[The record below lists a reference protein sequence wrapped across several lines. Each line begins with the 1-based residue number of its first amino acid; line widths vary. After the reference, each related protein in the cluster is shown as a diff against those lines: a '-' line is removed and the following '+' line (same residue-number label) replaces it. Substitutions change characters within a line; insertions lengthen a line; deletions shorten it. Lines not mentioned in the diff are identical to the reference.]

1 MKVHEVKNSIIESF
15 HENNNPHA
23 FLVST
28 NNLDKCYSDIY
39 EITRIINCS
48 KDGEAGCECPACK
61 LINAGTT
68 PDIITIEPD
77 GKEIKI
83 SSIERIMNTF
93 VTKPLVNKYQVYIIK
108 EADKLNMSSA
118 NKILKFLEEPSPGII
133 GFLITNNPGS
143 ILPTIRSRCTLFN
156 FNYEFSNMLSILDIT
171 EDVFDK
177 YYTDAMQIVFNL
189 ENDPKYKVMIYLKE
203 VAKKDRN
210 DILAIL
216 NLVLKIY
223 IIKFENTLH
232 SCYNNLEFIEQII
245 GSIQTSDELLLAN
258 RIETINGIIKLINRN
273 ANKDLALSRLAVVWE

>member
-48 KDGEAGCECPACK
+48 KDGETGCECPACK

-68 PDIITIEPD
+68 PDIITVEPD

-133 GFLITNNPGS
+133 GFLITNNPGG

-203 VAKKDRN
+203 VAKKERN

>member
-48 KDGEAGCECPACK
+48 KDGEADCECPACK

-68 PDIITIEPD
+68 PDIITVEPD

-133 GFLITNNPGS
+133 GFLITNNPGG

-189 ENDPKYKVMIYLKE
+189 ENNPKYKVMIYLKE
-203 VAKKDRN
+203 VAKKERN
-210 DILAIL
+210 DILAIF

-232 SCYNNLEFIEQII
+232 SCYNNVEFIEQII
-245 GSIQTSDELLLAN
+245 GSIQTSDELILAN
-258 RIETINGIIKLINRN
+258 RIETINEIIKLINRN

>member
-68 PDIITIEPD
+68 PDIITVEPD

-133 GFLITNNPGS
+133 GFLITNNPSG

-203 VAKKDRN
+203 VAKKERN

>member
-48 KDGEAGCECPACK
+48 KNGEVGCECPACK

-68 PDIITIEPD
+68 PDIITVEPD

>member
-68 PDIITIEPD
+68 PDIITVEPD

-133 GFLITNNPGS
+133 GFLITNNPGG
-143 ILPTIRSRCTLFN
+143 ILPTVRSRCTLFN
-156 FNYEFSNMLSILDIT
+156 FNYEFSNLLSILDIT

-203 VAKKDRN
+203 VAKKERN

>member
-48 KDGEAGCECPACK
+48 KDGEEGCECPACK

-133 GFLITNNPGS
+133 GFLITNNPGG

-203 VAKKDRN
+203 VAKKERN

>member
-68 PDIITIEPD
+68 PDIITVEPE

-133 GFLITNNPGS
+133 GFLITNNLGG

-156 FNYEFSNMLSILDIT
+156 FNYDFSNMLSILDIT

-203 VAKKDRN
+203 VAKKERN

>member
-48 KDGEAGCECPACK
+48 KDGEEGCECPACK

-68 PDIITIEPD
+68 PDIITVEPD

-133 GFLITNNPGS
+133 GFLITNNPGG

-203 VAKKDRN
+203 VAKKERN

>member
-68 PDIITIEPD
+68 PDIITVEPE

-133 GFLITNNPGS
+133 GFLITNNPGG

>member
-68 PDIITIEPD
+68 PDIITVEPD

>member
-68 PDIITIEPD
+68 PDIITVEPD

-203 VAKKDRN
+203 VAKKERN